1 MSSAAWEANS
11 TQELSKFSKE
21 QLNEARKKNAG
32 KHNVNAGGWE
42 RTQESQ
48 HEIEKEV
55 STPAYA
61 QKEGARTPAS
71 LLLREN
77 ESSHMDYDFGYI
89 EDEESQLSYFAPE
102 QDRPTHQDKRRR
114 VRDSTPSAM
123 HSSPSQNTALY
134 GKLPMNLSLN
144 PSLGRHSYE
153 SSSSYPSVYDVRSN
167 DVSPRVM
174 DLAAEDYRHTLPKSE
189 EDMEDIQ
196 IALSSTRRSYSH
208 WFLGECPPTKRQQ
221 SYSYQVS
228 ELRSSFA
235 QRWMSLGIE
244 DFEMPS
250 LQAFEEPWR
259 HGFKGWMP
267 FWG

>member
-11 TQELSKFSKE
+11 TQGLSKFSKE

-61 QKEGARTPAS
+61 QKEGATTPAS

-77 ESSHMDYDFGYI
+77 ESSHLDYDFGYI
-89 EDEESQLSYFAPE
+89 EDEASQLSYFAPE

-134 GKLPMNLSLN
+134 G
-144 PSLGRHSYE
+144 
-153 SSSSYPSVYDVRSN
+153 
-167 DVSPRVM
+167 VSPWVM

-189 EDMEDIQ
+189 EDIEDIQ

-208 WFLGECPPTKRQQ
+208 WFIGECPPTQRQQ

-235 QRWMSLGIE
+235 QKWMSLGIE

-267 FWG
+267 FWR